1 MASKSGHLDR
11 ATSDSGVTLAVN
23 IASLSS
29 VRSPKGNR
37 GEHTSLFT
45 RALITFLSL
54 IAIAIFLPFGI
65 ILSIM
70 VKDTPLFNTLS
81 RVFTSSR
88 AAGDRGDPQS
98 SKASK
103 EQPRKDA
110 LIAQFRQITG
120 AKSVPFSRWLFL
132 APSSPSLR
140 PTSYSCLID
149 YSQIDATKYLKKY
162 GYKLEAALD
171 GLYSDPAAVAAIAAG
186 SREANGTVS
195 NSKIGEIF
203 DDFKGGAD
211 VIC

>member
-1 MASKSGHLDR
+1 MLS
-11 ATSDSGVTLAVN
+11 
-23 IASLSS
+23 SLSF
-29 VRSPKGNR
+29 VKSPVQ
-37 GEHTSLFT
+37 SQ
-45 RALITFLSL
+45 FLSL
-54 IAIAIFLPFGI
+54 GGCSLRP
-65 ILSIM
+65 
-70 VKDTPLFNTLS
+70 V
-81 RVFTSSR
+81 
-88 AAGDRGDPQS
+88 
-98 SKASK
+98 
-103 EQPRKDA
+103 
-110 LIAQFRQITG
+110 
-120 AKSVPFSRWLFL
+120 
-132 APSSPSLR
+132 APLR

>member
-1 MASKSGHLDR
+1 LRLGALQCAFCLARPCHNIAALFSSPRASYCWVQYLESACVTAGAGHLDR

-29 VRSPKGNR
+29 VRSPEGNR
-37 GEHTSLFT
+37 GEHTSLFR

-54 IAIAIFLPFGI
+54 IAIVIFLPFGI

-103 EQPRKDA
+103 EQPRKEA

-120 AKSVPFSRWLFL
+120 AKSVPFFWWLFL
-132 APSSPSLR
+132 RHL
-140 PTSYSCLID
+140 
-149 YSQIDATKYLKKY
+149 
-162 GYKLEAALD
+162 LD
-171 GLYSDPAAVAAIAAG
+171 LLHTHA
-186 SREANGTVS
+186 
-195 NSKIGEIF
+195 
-203 DDFKGGAD
+203 
-211 VIC
+211 